1 MSGDYA
7 YSCITGLPSPDLRT
21 SVQCSMT
28 KQLDMLGNLTQPF
41 TWQLD
46 MTFDLAILAWPLT
59 WPLNWHFYM
68 TFDLAILT
76 WLWPGYF
83 SMIFDLALYTWLLT
97 CHFWHDLW
105 PGYFG
110 MTFDLAILEW
120 PLIWLFWHDLW
131 PGHLSAFVISKTD
144 FVSQKPCGKQLNAE
158 VYGSRSVIFRI

>member
-41 TWQLD
+41 TWQFWHDLWHD
-46 MTFDLAILAWPLT
+46 LWTDIFTWPLTWLFWHDFDLAILAWSLT
-59 WPLNWHFYM
+59 WHFIHDYWPA
-68 TFDLAILT
+68 TFD
-76 WLWPGYF
+76 
-83 SMIFDLALYTWLLT
+83 
-97 CHFWHDLW
+97 
-105 PGYFG
+105 

-158 VYGSRSVIFRI
+158 VYGSRSAIFRI